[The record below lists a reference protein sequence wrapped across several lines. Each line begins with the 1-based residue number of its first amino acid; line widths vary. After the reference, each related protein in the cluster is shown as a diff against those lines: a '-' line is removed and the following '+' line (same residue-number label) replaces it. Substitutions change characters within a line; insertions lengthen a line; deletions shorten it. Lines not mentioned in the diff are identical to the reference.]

1 MPIRLGPLSLS
12 LRARPGRTHG
22 AGRNFFSRRPLQKLA
37 VPKRLHEE
45 SSPALRLNSALTGV
59 RQRRKNAR
67 ENFPHAGTKKQHN
80 FFTGLREKKSLPA
93 PCVLPGRARRLKES
107 GPSRMGNAGRALR
120 NAGDAGKRK
129 DYGLAKI
136 AWLDYNDNIY
146 YYTSKECPWQKNAAC
161 LKTNPFMKFY
171 SS

>member
-1 MPIRLGPLSLS
+1 MKFSLQLTFSCTPGISQRPSRIAIRLGTPSLS
-12 LRARPGRTHG
+12 LRARTGRTHG
-22 AGRNFFSRRPLQKLA
+22 AGRDFFSRRPLQKLA

-93 PCVLPGRARRLKES
+93 PCVLPVRARRLKE
-107 GPSRMGNAGRALR
+107 GVPSRMAMRKGRSEIPGGRKTEGLWS
-120 NAGDAGKRK
+120 GKNR
-129 DYGLAKI
+129 LVR
-136 AWLDYNDNIY
+136 L
-146 YYTSKECPWQKNAAC
+146 
-161 LKTNPFMKFY
+161 
-171 SS
+171 